1 MPDNRFPSDESVIRA
16 DVKPNQVNVYVPPA
30 QATVAVP
37 LSLWVVLLSG
47 CTVTV
52 TPLDQSHDPKIG
64 PQPPEAFGGK
74 LVCHSAR
81 EGTPDVDRSSLPDAD
96 LSRLPTTPPVEP
108 AWPIAGAFATE
119 IKNMTDVTAVP
130 IRGNQDA
137 IRHRSFLKLFV
148 IAPVTAAVARRR
160 RKPMQ

>member
-1 MPDNRFPSDESVIRA
+1 MPDNRFPSDESVMRA
-16 DVKPNQVNVYVPPA
+16 DAKPNQVNVYVPPA

-74 LVCHSAR
+74 LVCRSAR
-81 EGTPDVDRSSLPDAD
+81 EGTPDVDRCSLPDAD
-96 LSRLPTTPPVEP
+96 FIS
-108 AWPIAGAFATE
+108 FANDST
-119 IKNMTDVTAVP
+119 
-130 IRGNQDA
+130 
-137 IRHRSFLKLFV
+137 
-148 IAPVTAAVARRR
+148 RRTGLAD
-160 RKPMQ
+160 